1 MKFDLIDILTPVND
15 KAFCEGPKVAS
26 EIYISI
32 TKSGKPE
39 LVTQKLT
46 ELGVGLISFFP
57 KVSLN
62 GMLKD

>member
-1 MKFDLIDILTPVND
+1 MND

-32 TKSGKPE
+32 EIWKAE

-46 ELGVGLISFFP
+46 ELGVGLISFFLR
-57 KVSLN
+57 KVSSQM
-62 GMLKD
+62 GC